1 MYRISYLLRQMTMGM
16 LKLISSLP
24 RSISRILSTLKPLS
38 IYVMGLFYVSVGY
51 KHFQDPEWFIQIVPP
66 ILPFKLTL
74 VYISGIFEILLGILL
89 MVPAFQSI
97 AARGLIILLIC
108 VYPANIYLA
117 LTSGAAMNT
126 SPEIAWGRL
135 PLQFVFLG
143 LAYWHSKDQ

>member
-1 MYRISYLLRQMTMGM
+1 MGM
-16 LKLISSLP
+16 LNLISSMA
-24 RSISRILSTLKPLS
+24 RSFLKILAILKPLS
-38 IYVMGLFYVSVGY
+38 IYVMGLFYAIVGY

-74 VYISGIFEILLGILL
+74 VHISGLFEILLGILL

-117 LTSGAAMNT
+117 LTNGAAMNI

-135 PLQFVFLG
+135 PFQFVFLG

>member
-1 MYRISYLLRQMTMGM
+1 MEVLD
-16 LKLISSLP
+16 LISSLA
-24 RSISRILSTLKPLS
+24 RSILKILVILKPLS

-74 VYISGIFEILLGILL
+74 VYLSGLFEILLGILL

-117 LTSGAAMNT
+117 LTNGTAMNT

-135 PLQFVFLG
+135 PFQFVFLG

>member
-1 MYRISYLLRQMTMGM
+1 MEVLN
-16 LKLISSLP
+16 LISSLA
-24 RSISRILSTLKPLS
+24 RSILKILAILKPLS
-38 IYVMGLFYVSVGY
+38 IYVMGLFYAIVGY

-74 VYISGIFEILLGILL
+74 VYISGLFEILLGILL

-117 LTSGAAMNT
+117 LTNGAAMNI

-135 PLQFVFLG
+135 PFQFVFLG